1 MSPKRV
7 LALVALVLVVLGMIP
22 STAFA
27 VEGKVFCV
35 EDDGRGNFELSQM
48 SITQGGAISA
58 DCYASWYDE
67 KNPSVYSALHEAMMD
82 EIVPIKSLT
91 IASNLDFGGMESSTN
106 ACADASFKPL
116 DISSRGTDPVLV
128 TAINDAVIE
137 NLCYI
142 SENSDDG
149 YYGFFGAVKNANISN
164 LTFDN
169 AYVAVS
175 EPYSSSNIV
184 KTYVGVLAGSIVA
197 SSVQNVTVKN
207 SQVLGNYVGGLV
219 GMAVK
224 GSRISRFVGEGIR
237 VSNDKDNS
245 STRDYVYL
253 GGVVGELQDESSV
266 SLSSL
271 NLLNITS
278 NAYGRQGFMGGV
290 AGFVDGTYSTE
301 EPVYDNYVM
310 GTFFETKANQNNV
323 GYAIGRVK
331 YNSIGR
337 LMHSVY
343 YVIKSGTSSIP
354 SDALDPSVIGSFEYG
369 SKSLSTN
376 ELKQIS
382 EDHTFELNGETIIS
396 GVYKENINSTPFK
409 NLGDKFV
416 VQLNLSMSQDGFSG
430 SGAWTRAEGLNDGY
444 PFFANETYKAIE
456 KVQFTFRVDAID
468 ELPSGLRDEI
478 RGYGSNNSSGELV
491 IYLLTGNDKSTVA
504 DNSDES
510 GKLTGERWQEIYEN
524 LENLGF
530 LWVGDGTS
538 ISPFTASSDFSGGCG
553 YVLTRPV
560 PKQYVVTFDIN
571 VDKKHLNNVFFTDLY
586 EGLNPK
592 TVSEDEKDDIFDNVQ
607 FYRTDSCYT
616 GWTENPQNKAFK
628 FIYWEDVF
636 QEDALTALDI
646 SVDKHGNETF
656 PLYVDWKECEPHE
669 PLYIELERK
678 NCDDCQV
685 KLVQTDAN
693 GVRYEH
699 PFVPYGSG
707 MAVEI
712 PRTTQLA
719 TFHFTVEAE
728 EAEKYK
734 LVDQNM
740 FKLWCHDGSVCAGP
754 LNKDEIMVVNVN
766 NDDENYKLTVSY
778 KGKPLYLTFDENA
791 TGDIFYRNDWMKNK
805 TYYEG
810 SDDELPRIY
819 RAGYCFGG
827 WSQDKDGSNG
837 PVFKNVKQMIE
848 EGIADSVKMYAVWN
862 EFDEQG
868 SPCEAQTI
876 TMTGDG
882 DGLASLALRLDNGFR
897 KEYSLKPE
905 PNKEYV
911 YSISVPGFNDAKDF
925 LDFYIVPEPESGFTL
940 LRANLSPGNVDV
952 SEDLKFC
959 YEGQGLALQLM
970 FTKNEKQEFV
980 LDFDIEKNAIENT
993 MYFADARGNYEYKT
1007 SDSLLLR
1014 EYFPRVYDVERL
1026 AYIWSWRLDGGEE
1039 YQSFSPNLYD
1049 ASSDLRKENKAIELV
1064 ALWDNNA
1071 PMNTVFEI
1079 KGEKVENGSVNL
1091 VQVYNGKEIRHDMSE
1106 ANVSLPQLDENL
1118 VYAFRLEAPPAKG
1131 FVLNKPIEVFV
1142 EVAGDTSFT
1151 LELKDGDLLVLSS
1164 LGRTASKLI
1173 RIKAEFE
1180 PAIEI
1185 AGGFRE
1191 ISEVELALSGKA
1203 VRYSVPS
1210 NVFDKDARARVSMQ
1224 LLDALGNVIADT
1236 LLFEGDNPPEVI
1248 NWERFPLAFGRYA
1261 FKSEILNGDE
1271 KIEFNRDF
1279 VVKNEIAEVCE
1290 GCWRMVGL
1298 STVDLKNVDWSD
1310 AEFYWWNESRNFG
1323 MYWQYQ
1329 AFTKS
1334 EKPVEGRG
1342 YWFNTEISQTLE
1354 LLDTVPQPEGFVWKL
1369 DSVYSGWNMV
1379 SNPYSWYIDAYAMY
1393 MVEED
1398 GAKNKADTA
1407 AVKFWRWDAMAGAYE
1422 PVQYLAPH
1430 EAVWA
1435 QTSREV
1441 TWEIPEL
1448 PCYVTVL
1455 DEDGNLVPAPG
1466 LKSPVSLF
1474 KEAPAEDGFELRA
1487 VLADSKGRVD
1497 RWNVLGVASEEVRV
1511 EEPPQGMGD
1520 FVNLSVSE
1528 SGSALATSV
1537 KKRSE
1542 TDSYEW
1548 NLELKA
1554 ADIRMG
1560 YLSFEGV
1567 ASLRAKG
1574 LSLYVTVDGETTE
1587 VQDSKPLNFALGKNA
1602 KNANVYVASAPR
1614 KIASATLQGL
1624 KAVQMGRMLQVIFD
1638 ADESLVGSEVR
1649 AELLSLQ
1656 GQVLGAVSAK
1666 TLTGKNVLN
1675 LESPKS
1681 GVYMLRVKA
1690 GNRNAAGRVAVK

>member
-27 VEGKVFCV
+27 VNGKVFCV
-35 EDDGRGNFELSQM
+35 TDDDDGKYKLYQM
-48 SITQGGAISA
+48 NVTQGGAIPA

-67 KNPSVYSALHEAMMD
+67 KNPSVYTVLQEAMKNKT
-82 EIVPIKSLT
+82 VPFKSLT
-91 IASNLDFGGMESSTN
+91 ITSNLDFGGMESSAD

-116 DISSRGTDPVLV
+116 DISSMGEESVLV
-128 TAINDAVIE
+128 AANEDVVIE

-142 SENSDDG
+142 SETSDDG

-169 AYVAVS
+169 AYVAVT
-175 EPYSSSNIV
+175 EPYSSSEIV
-184 KTYVGVLAGSIVA
+184 ETYVGVLAGAVEG

-219 GMAVK
+219 GLADK
-224 GSRISRFVGEGIR
+224 GSQISRFVGEGIR

-253 GGVVGELQDESSV
+253 GGVVGELRDESSV

-278 NAYGRQGFMGGV
+278 NAYGRQGFMGGI
-290 AGFVDGTYSTE
+290 AGFVKGTYSE
-301 EPVYDNYVM
+301 GEPVYDNYVM
-310 GTFFETKANQNNV
+310 GTFFENYSNRNNV
-323 GYAIGRVK
+323 GYAIGHVK

-343 YVIKSGTSSIP
+343 YVIKSDVANIP
-354 SDALDPSVIGSFEYG
+354 KDALDPSVIGSFEYG
-369 SKSLSTN
+369 SKSLSPS
-376 ELKQIS
+376 ELEKIS
-382 EDHTFELNGETIIS
+382 EDHALELNGDTIIA

-456 KVQFTFRVDAID
+456 KVRFTFRVDAID
-468 ELPSGLRDEI
+468 ELPDDLKNEI
-478 RGYGSNNSSGELV
+478 QSYSTTNSSGEWV
-491 IYLLTGNDKSTVA
+491 VYLLTGNDKSTVA

-510 GKLTGERWQEIYEN
+510 GKLTGERWQEIYKN

-586 EGLNPK
+586 EGLNSK

-656 PLYVDWKECEPHE
+656 PLYVDWKECESHE

-699 PFVPYGSG
+699 PFVSYGSG

-712 PRTTQLA
+712 PRITQLA

-728 EAEKYK
+728 ETEKYK

-791 TGDIFYRNDWMKNK
+791 TGDIFYRNDWSKNK
-805 TYYEG
+805 VFFDG
-810 SDDELPRIY
+810 VSDELPRIY

-905 PNKEYV
+905 PNKENV
-911 YSISVPGFNDAKDF
+911 YSISVPGFNDAEEF

-940 LRANLSPGNVDV
+940 LRANLIPGNVDV
-952 SEDLKFC
+952 SEDLKFR

-1131 FVLNKPIEVFV
+1131 FVLDKPVEVFV

-1261 FKSEILNGDE
+1261 FKSEILNGNE

-1290 GCWRMVGL
+1290 GCWHMVGL
-1298 STVDLKNVDWSD
+1298 SNVNLKNVEWGD
-1310 AEFYWWNESRNFG
+1310 AEFYWWDESRNFG
-1323 MYWQYQ
+1323 RYWQYQ
-1329 AFTKS
+1329 EFS
-1334 EKPVEGRG
+1334 ENDSPVEGRG
-1342 YWFNTEISQTLE
+1342 YWFNTEMDQTLA
-1354 LLDTVPQPEGFVWKL
+1354 LKDTVPRPENFVWNL

-1379 SNPYSWYIDAYAMY
+1379 SNPYSWYIDAYALY
-1393 MVEED
+1393 MVEEG
-1398 GAKNKADTA
+1398 GAVNKADTA
-1407 AVKFWRWDAMAGAYE
+1407 AVKFWRWDAKVGAYE

-1435 QTSREV
+1435 RVSREV
-1441 TWEIPEL
+1441 KWEIPEM

-1466 LKSPVSLF
+1466 LKSSVSLF
-1474 KEAPAEDGFELRA
+1474 KEAPAEGGFELRA

-1497 RWNVLGVASEEVRV
+1497 RWNTIGVGDQALMA

-1520 FVNLSVSE
+1520 FVNLSVVE
-1528 SGSALATSV
+1528 GKKALATSL
-1537 KKRSE
+1537 KKRS
-1542 TDSYEW
+1542 DAGSYEW
-1548 NLELKA
+1548 NMELKA

-1567 ASLRAKG
+1567 DELKAKG

-1587 VQDSKPLNFALGKNA
+1587 VQEGKAMNVALGKDV
-1602 KNANVYVASAPR
+1602 KKANVYVAASPR
-1614 KIASATLQGL
+1614 KVASATLQGL
-1624 KAVQMGRMLQVIFD
+1624 KAVQVGRMLQVNFMAD
-1638 ADESLVGSEVR
+1638 ASLAGGMTRV
-1649 AELLSLQ
+1649 ELVSLQ
-1656 GQVLGAVSAK
+1656 GRVMAAASAK
-1666 TLTGKNVLN
+1666 TLAGANTLN
-1675 LESPKS
+1675 LEIPKS

-1690 GNRNAAGRVAVK
+1690 GNRTAAGRIAVK